1 MSLNEI
7 LTVTFVVFGA
17 LLIVG
22 ITFRVLLYYRDQA
35 KTLKEEIENKKGEFV
50 RELQDMEEDW
60 DIKIRENT
68 KLITE
73 RDREI
78 ERLNRELNQVIEE
91 MKQKTGEHDKAFR
104 DVSEVVTTLEADV
117 QSRDDEIERLKQES
131 KQRDEAVKA
140 PAHIHK
146 NKKSKKK
153 GK

>member
-7 LTVTFVVFGA
+7 LTVTFAVFGA

-22 ITFRVLLYYRDQA
+22 ITFRILLYYRAQA

-50 RELQDMEEDW
+50 RKLQNMKEDW
-60 DIKIRENT
+60 DIKIREKT

-78 ERLNRELNQVIEE
+78 ERLNRGLNQVIEE
-91 MKQKTGEHDKAFR
+91 MKQKTGEYDKAFR

-117 QSRDDEIERLKQES
+117 KSRDDEIERLKQEL
-131 KQRDEAVKA
+131 KPRDEAVKA
-140 PAHIHK
+140 PPHK
-146 NKKSKKK
+146 SKKSKKQ

>member
-50 RELQDMEEDW
+50 RKLQNMKEDW
-60 DIKIRENT
+60 DIKIREKT

-78 ERLNRELNQVIEE
+78 ERLNRGLNQVIEE
-91 MKQKTGEHDKAFR
+91 MKQKTGEYDKAFR

-117 QSRDDEIERLKQES
+117 QSRDDEIERLKQEL
-131 KQRDEAVKA
+131 KPRDEAVKA
-140 PAHIHK
+140 PPHK
-146 NKKSKKK
+146 SKKSKKQ

>member
-7 LTVTFVVFGA
+7 LTVTFAVFGA

-22 ITFRVLLYYRDQA
+22 ITFRILLYYRAQA

-50 RELQDMEEDW
+50 RKLQNMKEDW
-60 DIKIRENT
+60 DIKIREKT

-78 ERLNRELNQVIEE
+78 ERLNRGLNQVIEE
-91 MKQKTGEHDKAFR
+91 MKQKTGEYDKAFR

-117 QSRDDEIERLKQES
+117 QSRDDEIERLKQEL
-131 KQRDEAVKA
+131 KPRDEAVKA
-140 PAHIHK
+140 PPHK
-146 NKKSKKK
+146 SKKSKKQ

>member
-22 ITFRVLLYYRDQA
+22 ITFRILLYYRAQA

-50 RELQDMEEDW
+50 RKLQNMKEDW
-60 DIKIRENT
+60 DIKIREKT

-78 ERLNRELNQVIEE
+78 ERLNRGLNQVIEE
-91 MKQKTGEHDKAFR
+91 MKQKTGEYDKAFR

-117 QSRDDEIERLKQES
+117 QSRDDEIERLKQEL
-131 KQRDEAVKA
+131 KPRDEAVKA
-140 PAHIHK
+140 PPHK
-146 NKKSKKK
+146 SKKSKKQ